1 MLLCGVRTQQ
11 TCRTHGIVQFRG
23 CETRAD
29 GVTRRSEKQGD
40 TIAAAAVPS
49 QARSSENMVS
59 LAQEDSFLPLLPP
72 MQALTVGSTSN
83 ASQFTND
90 LIIHSKNYVLL
101 AVSVHLS
108 MTDYHRLTIIN
119 TSLFSSRF

>member
-1 MLLCGVRTQQ
+1 
-11 TCRTHGIVQFRG
+11 
-23 CETRAD
+23 
-29 GVTRRSEKQGD
+29 
-40 TIAAAAVPS
+40 
-49 QARSSENMVS
+49 MVS

-83 ASQFTND
+83 ASQFTNH

-108 MTDYHRLTIIN
+108 MTDYHRLAIIN